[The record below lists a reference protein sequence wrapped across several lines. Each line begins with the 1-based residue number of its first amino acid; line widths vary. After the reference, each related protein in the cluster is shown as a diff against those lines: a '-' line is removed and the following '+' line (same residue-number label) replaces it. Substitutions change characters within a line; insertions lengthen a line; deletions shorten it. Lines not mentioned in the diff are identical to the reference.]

1 MLKQRRIDYP
11 IKHCYMISEIASREI
26 EIALYKKSL
35 NDDYYK
41 EKSRK
46 DSALAE
52 IEKLENELSKLKR
65 IYIEIIEEKI
75 INGTPIQNRQ
85 PVGLAVLIKKNHKE
99 KE

>member
-1 MLKQRRIDYP
+1 
-11 IKHCYMISEIASREI
+11 MISEIASREI

-46 DSALAE
+46 DFALAE
-52 IEKLENELSKLKR
+52 IEKLENELYKLKR

-85 PVGLAVLIKKNHKE
+85 PVGLAALIKKNQK
-99 KE
+99 